1 MIDVSSLEQFKGLIA
16 NNDRVVVKYWAT
28 WCGPCKRLAPHYK
41 ALAEASHDVVF
52 LNVDIDECQDI
63 ALEYSVMGV
72 PTVALF
78 EGGERVRDLKERTAV
93 KLINEL
99 KG

>member
-1 MIDVSSLEQFKGLIA
+1 LIDVYSLEQFRELISS
-16 NNDRVVVKYWAT
+16 NDRVVVKYWAS
-28 WCGPCKRLAPHYK
+28 WCTPCKRLAPHYK

-63 ALEYSVMGV
+63 ALEYSVMAV

-78 EGGERVRDLKERTAV
+78 ENGEWVRDLKERTAV
-93 KLINEL
+93 KLISEL
-99 KG
+99 KE